1 MRITYLG
8 HAGFC
13 VETDEMVL
21 IMDPWLS
28 AEGAFDS
35 AWFQFP
41 RNHHLARFVQTKLE
55 DRTRER
61 FIYISHIHGDH
72 FDKPFLS
79 RAATAQA
86 TFVIP
91 QFRQPAF
98 QEAISMFPS
107 RNVVVCH
114 DEEDFI
120 VPGGSLT
127 MLVDDHEFN
136 RDSALLLRIDGH
148 SMLNLNDCKIH
159 DRAANIEGVDVF
171 TCQFSGATW
180 HPTCYDYPPERYE
193 QIAQQ
198 KMTQKFEA
206 VARTIEALQPSFF
219 LPAAGP
225 PCFLDPSLAHINF
238 EPVNI
243 FPRATEFLDF
253 FAERHGSSKV
263 KCVALDPGDSLDA
276 AAGMVKRVGSGE
288 RRVEFREA
296 VRSYAA
302 DYADFF
308 AEFTAR
314 HAGAHADDIY
324 ERLAAELQRKLDNF
338 PLRHRVEIPLYLSGR
353 ETDSPLVRV
362 DFSRGVVG
370 LTNDISETA
379 YYSVAV
385 PEWELQR
392 VLDGAITWEE
402 LSLTFRVVL
411 HRTPDVYQPHIH
423 AFLVLQAEDLTPYC
437 DRFQDEEAR
446 QERIVVTAGGRSYEV
461 DRYCRHQGGDLSL
474 GTILDGRYLVC
485 PRHGWRYDLQDGGRC
500 TTADAT
506 ISAVPSR
513 SP

>member
-1 MRITYLG
+1 MI
-8 HAGFC
+8 
-13 VETDEMVL
+13 L

-55 DRTRER
+55 DRTREK

-79 RAATAQA
+79 RAATAQSA
-86 TFVIP
+86 FVIP
-91 QFRQPAF
+91 RFRQQAF
-98 QEAISMFPS
+98 QDAISMFAS
-107 RNVVVCH
+107 RNVIVCD
-114 DEEDFI
+114 DEESLI

-159 DRAANIEGVDVF
+159 DRAVKIEDVDVF

-180 HPTCYDYPPERYE
+180 HPTCYDYPPDLYK

-198 KMTQKFEA
+198 KMAQKFEA
-206 VARTIEALQPSFF
+206 VTRTIEALHPSFF

-243 FPRATEFLDF
+243 FPRAAEFLDY
-253 FAERHGSSKV
+253 FAGRLGSSDV

-276 AAGMVKRVGSGE
+276 AAGLVKRVESEE
-288 RRVEFREA
+288 RGVEFREA
-296 VRSYAA
+296 IQRYAA

-308 AEFTAR
+308 AAFTAR

-324 ERLAAELQRKLDNF
+324 ERLAVELQRKLDSF
-338 PLRHRVEIPLYLSGR
+338 PLRHRIEIPLYLSGQG
-353 ETDSPLVRV
+353 TDLPLVRV
-362 DFSRGVVG
+362 DFSRGVVR
-370 LTNDISETA
+370 LTKGISETA

-385 PEWELQR
+385 PQWELQR

-423 AFLVLQAEDLTPYC
+423 AFLVLEAEDLTPYC
-437 DRFQDEEAR
+437 DRFLDEEAR
-446 QERIVVTAGGRSYEV
+446 QERIVVTADGRSYEV

-474 GTILDGRYLVC
+474 GTIVDGRYLVC
-485 PRHGWRYDLQDGGRC
+485 PRHGWQYDLQDGGRC
-500 TTADAT
+500 TIADAT
-506 ISAVPSR
+506 IGAIPSR
-513 SP
+513 TP